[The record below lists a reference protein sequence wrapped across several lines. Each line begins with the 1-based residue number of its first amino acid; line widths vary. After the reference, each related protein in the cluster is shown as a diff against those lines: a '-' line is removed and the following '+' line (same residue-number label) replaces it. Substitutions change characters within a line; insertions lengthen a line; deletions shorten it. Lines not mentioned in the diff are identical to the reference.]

1 MRSES
6 TVRQDELG
14 DLARQIASQIKSG
27 SQAENVLRPS
37 FNRPAAPRPEQVAA
51 LNSIVRAADL
61 IGNRQEQLLLMERR
75 ATEAE
80 DQIALMK
87 RQMAEYEDKLR
98 AALDHLQRERRRSED
113 LEQRS
118 ADMLDRTQSMM
129 TDASERLATSEKR
142 AAQAEEYLATLQS
155 MIRERF
161 EHV

>member
-14 DLARQIASQIKSG
+14 DLARQIASQLKTG
-27 SQAENVLRPS
+27 DRENVLRPS

-61 IGNRQEQLLLMERR
+61 IGNRHEQLLTLERR
-75 ATEAE
+75 AQDAE
-80 DQIALMK
+80 ELSAHLKKQVSD
-87 RQMAEYEDKLR
+87 YEDKLR

-118 ADMLDRTQSMM
+118 ADMLDRTQQML
-129 TDASERLATSEKR
+129 TDAGERLAASDKR
-142 AAQAEEYLATLQS
+142 AAQAEEYLAALQS
-155 MIRERF
+155 MIRERLDIS
-161 EHV
+161 